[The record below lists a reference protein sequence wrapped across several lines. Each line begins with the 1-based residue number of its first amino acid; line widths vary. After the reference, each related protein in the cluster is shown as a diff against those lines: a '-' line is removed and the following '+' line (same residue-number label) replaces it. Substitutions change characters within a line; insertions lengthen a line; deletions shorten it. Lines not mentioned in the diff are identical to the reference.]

1 MLRVIKLFIGCHLM
15 IKRFDRTPRHILEES
30 GVMWERMSWL
40 VKSLEFRELSYG
52 FSYMKD

>member
-1 MLRVIKLFIGCHLM
+1 M

-52 FSYMKD
+52 FPYMKD